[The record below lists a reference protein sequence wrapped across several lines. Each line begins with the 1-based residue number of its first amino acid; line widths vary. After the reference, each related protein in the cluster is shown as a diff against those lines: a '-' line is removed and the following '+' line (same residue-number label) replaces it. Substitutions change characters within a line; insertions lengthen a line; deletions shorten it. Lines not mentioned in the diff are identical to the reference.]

1 MFLTLVG
8 AGPHL
13 PPGLDLGF
21 DWIAWGQRQ
30 NPTLHREGDEPPP
43 LQPNGNN
50 NVRKTGEKSKSATL
64 KSVAIKTEADRLFC
78 ASYRRF

>member
-21 DWIAWGQRQ
+21 GWIAWGQRQ
-30 NPTLHREGDEPPP
+30 NPTLHRGGDEPRSS
-43 LQPNGNN
+43 NDDGNA
-50 NVRKTGEKSKSATL
+50 RKTGEKSKSATL